1 MHKYR
6 IYIHEITMPVKS
18 DIFDLLE
25 RRGGIIHELN
35 KESYTLRLKIPGGL
49 ITPEQLLGVGRIVR
63 RYGVQKVHLTTRQTM
78 EIPHIPLDKI
88 LSLLKA
94 LEKTGVHLGAEHGEI
109 VNITACP
116 GNDRCRLSNINT
128 EHLLM
133 RLDKNHFGRDMPT
146 RIRIAISACP
156 NGCTSERLSE
166 IGITGLHKP
175 IRNEGLCT
183 GCGTCANTCKE
194 RAISMVNGSLVLDT
208 VLCVL
213 CGMCIESCPFHIL
226 KGSDPYYLITI
237 GGRRGRHMVQ
247 GRELIQVNSEDAA
260 VLVVERVVDWIY
272 RYAYS
277 GKNLTDQ
284 LDAMKFKEFK
294 ETILREFQPSM
305 E

>member
-1 MHKYR
+1 
-6 IYIHEITMPVKS
+6 
-18 DIFDLLE
+18 
-25 RRGGIIHELN
+25 
-35 KESYTLRLKIPGGL
+35 
-49 ITPEQLLGVGRIVR
+49 
-63 RYGVQKVHLTTRQTM
+63 
-78 EIPHIPLDKI
+78 
-88 LSLLKA
+88 
-94 LEKTGVHLGAEHGEI
+94 
-109 VNITACP
+109 
-116 GNDRCRLSNINT
+116 
-128 EHLLM
+128 
-133 RLDKNHFGRDMPT
+133 
-146 RIRIAISACP
+146 
-156 NGCTSERLSE
+156 
-166 IGITGLHKP
+166 
-175 IRNEGLCT
+175 
-183 GCGTCANTCKE
+183 
-194 RAISMVNGSLVLDT
+194 MVNGSLVLDT